1 MPASTD
7 HVRHREGY
15 ARYRESVAGSFAG
28 WYDDGRDSWTD
39 ATTND
44 RVTEFAV
51 RWAPAPLAG
60 RPLTVL
66 DVGCGRGHQ
75 SVTLAERLG
84 AEVTGLDLL
93 DVWDA
98 PPPSRGS
105 AVLRPGDFLAFTG
118 PPVDLL
124 VDNGCLHHQRS
135 EDWLAWVDHGASLL
149 RPGGVWVVS
158 CFLSPTREVMFRPL
172 PDGRINWWLTEELL
186 VDLFAAAGLGALGRM
201 EIDRRYVSRDGHR
214 LRYLAVAFG
223 EV

>member
-1 MPASTD
+1 MPAST
-7 HVRHREGY
+7 EY
-15 ARYRESVAGSFAG
+15 AHYRDAVADSFAG

-39 ATTND
+39 AATND
-44 RVTEFAV
+44 RVTEFVV
-51 RWAPAPLAG
+51 RWAPAPLAA
-60 RPLTVL
+60 RALRIL

-84 AEVTGLDLL
+84 ADVTGLDLL

-98 PPPSRGS
+98 PEPSRGS
-105 AVLRPGDFLAFTG
+105 AALDPVDFLGFRG
-118 PPVDLL
+118 SQLDLL

-135 EDWLAWVDHGASLL
+135 EDWLAWVEHGASML
-149 RPGGVWVVS
+149 RRGGIWVVS
-158 CFLSPTREVMFRPL
+158 CFLSPTGEVMFRPL

-186 VDLFAAAGLGALGRM
+186 GDLFATAGLTALGRM
-201 EIDRRYVSRDGHR
+201 EIDRNYVSRDGYH

>member
-1 MPASTD
+1 
-7 HVRHREGY
+7 
-15 ARYRESVAGSFAG
+15 
-28 WYDDGRDSWTD
+28 
-39 ATTND
+39 
-44 RVTEFAV
+44 VTEFAV

-98 PPPSRGS
+98 PPPSRGR
-105 AVLRPGDFLAFTG
+105 ATLCPGDFLAFTG

-186 VDLFAAAGLGALGRM
+186 ADLFAAAGLGALGRM

-214 LRYLAVAFG
+214 LRYLALAFG